1 MPDATPRK
9 CSLSPVNDKAV
20 LLNFDGVETISNAG
34 LMLLATIE
42 QRLGL
47 PVHLLRAST
56 ILVIRPKHA
65 IS

>member
-1 MPDATPRK
+1 MPDATPQK

-20 LLNFDGVETISNAG
+20 LLNFDGVETSSNAG

-47 PVHLLRAST
+47 SG
-56 ILVIRPKHA
+56 
-65 IS
+65 